1 MAKVNSKEIFET
13 LPISEAVKAMA
24 LPTIF
29 SQIIVLIYN
38 MADTFYLGRTNN
50 PYMVAGASLILPV
63 FNICLSLAGL
73 TGIGGG
79 ALISRLLG
87 EEREDEAKKVS
98 SFSFYLSIAVTAVF
112 SIAMFAFMRPI
123 LALLGASDNT
133 FHYARQYAFCVIVLG
148 GIPTVLSNVMSN
160 LLRSVGVS
168 KEAGLGI
175 TMGGIIN
182 IVLDPLFMFV
192 LLPKGN
198 EVLGVGIATL
208 ISNCLAC
215 SYFFWVIHRIS
226 KQSVISF
233 SISSGLPD
241 RRSIGSIF
249 NVGIPS
255 AIATLLFDI
264 DYVIIDKLMASY
276 GDIALAAV
284 GIVLKAER
292 LPLNVGIG
300 ICQGMMPIV
309 AYNYSAKNYERMTD
323 TIKFSIK
330 VGIIVSAI
338 SIVLY
343 EIFAGSIM
351 RIFIPEQQTVLLGTG
366 FLRIRCLATP
376 LMFMSFFTVYVFQ
389 GFGEGNKSLF
399 LGVMRW
405 AAFNIPMLFILN
417 HIIGMYGIVWSQV
430 CADVLTVLLSFYVYN
445 RYMHTVL
452 DKEKKISGEP
462 GGSTAG

>member
-1 MAKVNSKEIFET
+1 MAKVSSKEIFET
-13 LPISEAVKAMA
+13 LPVPKAVKAMA

-73 TGIGGG
+73 TGVGGG

-98 SFSFYLSIAVTAVF
+98 AFTFYLAIAVTAVF
-112 SIAMFAFMRPI
+112 SIAMFALMKPI
-123 LALLGASDNT
+123 LELLGASDNT

-160 LLRSVGVS
+160 LLRSVGMS
-168 KEAGLGI
+168 KEAGFGI

-182 IVLDPLFMFV
+182 MVLDPLFMFV
-192 LLPKGN
+192 LLPRGS

-208 ISNCLAC
+208 ISNCIAC
-215 SYFFWVIHRIS
+215 GYFFCVIYRIR
-226 KQSVISF
+226 KQSAISF
-233 SISSGLPD
+233 SIRNGLPD

-300 ICQGMMPIV
+300 ICQGMMPLV
-309 AYNYSAKNYERMTD
+309 AYNYSAKNHERMNN

-330 VGIIVSAI
+330 AGIIVSII
-338 SIVLY
+338 SIALY

-351 RIFIPEQQTVLLGTG
+351 RIFIPEQQTVLLGTD

-405 AAFNIPMLFILN
+405 AVFNIPMLFLLN

-430 CADVLTVLLSFYVYN
+430 CADILTVLLSFHVYR
-445 RYMHTVL
+445 RYARTVL
-452 DKEKKISGEP
+452 NQGQNINSGVEVKVV
-462 GGSTAG
+462 

>member
-1 MAKVNSKEIFET
+1 MAKADSKEIFEN
-13 LPISEAVKAMA
+13 LPVPKAVKEMA

-50 PYMVAGASLILPV
+50 SYMVAGASLLLPV

-73 TGIGGG
+73 TGVGGG

-87 EEREDEAKKVS
+87 EGREDEAKKVS
-98 SFSFYLSIAVTAVF
+98 AFSFYLSIAVTAVF
-112 SIAMFAFMRPI
+112 SIAMLVFMKPI
-123 LALLGASDNT
+123 LELLGASDDT
-133 FHYARQYAFCVIVLG
+133 FDYARQYAFCVIVLG

-160 LLRSVGVS
+160 LLRSVGMS
-168 KEAGLGI
+168 KEAGFGI
-175 TMGGIIN
+175 TMGGMIN

-192 LLPKGN
+192 LLPRGN

-208 ISNCLAC
+208 MSNCIAC
-215 SYFFWVIHRIS
+215 AYFFCAAYRIRE
-226 KQSVISF
+226 QSVIRF
-233 SISSGLPD
+233 RFRHGLPD
-241 RRSIGSIF
+241 RSSIGSIF

-255 AIATLLFDI
+255 AVTTLLFDI
-264 DYVIIDKLMASY
+264 DYVVIDKLMAAY
-276 GDIALAAV
+276 DDIALAAI
-284 GIVLKAER
+284 GIVLKVER

-300 ICQGMMPIV
+300 ICQGMMPLV
-309 AYNYSAKNYERMTD
+309 AYNYSAQNHERMNHI
-323 TIKFSIK
+323 IKFSLK
-330 VGIIVSAI
+330 VGIIVSII

-343 EIFAGSIM
+343 EIFAGGIM
-351 RIFIPEQQTVLLGTG
+351 RIFIPEQQTVFLGTG

-405 AAFNIPMLFILN
+405 AVFNIPMLFILN
-417 HIIGMYGIVWSQV
+417 QLIGMYGIVWSQV
-430 CADVLTVLLSFYVYN
+430 CADILTVLLSFYVYY
-445 RYMHTVL
+445 RYTHAVL
-452 DKEKKISGEP
+452 LRER
-462 GGSTAG
+462 

>member
-1 MAKVNSKEIFET
+1 MAKVTSKEIFEA
-13 LPISEAVKAMA
+13 LSVPKAVKEMA

-38 MADTFYLGRTNN
+38 MADTFYLGKTNN
-50 PYMVAGASLILPV
+50 PYMIAGASLILPV

-73 TGIGGG
+73 TGVGGG

-87 EEREDEAKKVS
+87 EGRDNEAKKVS
-98 SFSFYLSIAVTAVF
+98 AFVFYLSIGVTAVF
-112 SIAMFAFMRPI
+112 SIAMLAFMKPI
-123 LALLGASDNT
+123 LELLGASGNT
-133 FHYARQYAFCVIVLG
+133 FSYARQYSFCVIVLG

-182 IVLDPLFMFV
+182 IALDPLFMFV

-208 ISNCLAC
+208 ISNYIAC
-215 SYFFWVIHRIS
+215 GYFFYVIHKNR
-226 KQSVISF
+226 KQSPISF
-233 SISSGLPD
+233 NIKLGLPE
-241 RRSIGSIF
+241 RKSIISVF

-255 AIATLLFDI
+255 AITTLLFDI
-264 DYVIIDKLMASY
+264 DYVVIDKLMASY

-300 ICQGMMPIV
+300 ICQGMMPLV
-309 AYNYSAKNYERMTD
+309 AYNYSAKNHNRMNSI
-323 TIKFSIK
+323 IKFSIK
-330 VGIIVSAI
+330 LGIIVSII

-343 EIFAGSIM
+343 EIFAGGIM
-351 RIFIPEQQTVLLGTG
+351 RIFISEQQTVLLGTG

-405 AAFNIPMLFILN
+405 AVFNIPMLFVLKCF
-417 HIIGMYGIVWSQV
+417 IGMYGIVWSQV
-430 CADVLTVLLSFYVYN
+430 CADILTVALSFCVYYRYTHTMKRRVNGETFN
-445 RYMHTVL
+445 RN
-452 DKEKKISGEP
+452 I
-462 GGSTAG
+462 

>member
-13 LPISEAVKAMA
+13 LPVPRAVKEMA

-29 SQIIVLIYN
+29 SQIIILIYN

-50 PYMVAGASLILPV
+50 PYMVGGVSLILPV

-73 TGIGGG
+73 TGTGGG

-98 SFSFYLSIAVTAVF
+98 AFSFYLSIAVTAVF
-112 SIAMFAFMRPI
+112 STAMFAFMKPI
-123 LALLGASDNT
+123 LELLGASDNT
-133 FHYARQYAFCVIVLG
+133 FHYARQYASCVIVFG
-148 GIPTVLSNVMSN
+148 GIPTVLSNVMAN

-168 KEAGLGI
+168 KKAGFGI
-175 TMGGIIN
+175 AMGGIIN
-182 IVLDPLFMFV
+182 IVLDPIFMFL
-192 LLPKGN
+192 LLPKGS

-208 ISNCLAC
+208 LSNCIAC
-215 SYFFWVIHRIS
+215 SYFLCVIYGIR
-226 KQSVISF
+226 KQSAVNF
-233 SISSGLPD
+233 SIRQGLPD

-255 AIATLLFDI
+255 AVATLLFDI
-264 DYVIIDKLMASY
+264 DYVIIDKLMTSY

-309 AYNYSAKNYERMTD
+309 AYNYSAKNYGRMRD
-323 TIKFSIK
+323 TINFSIK
-330 VGIIVSAI
+330 TGIIVSVI
-338 SIVLY
+338 SIALY
-343 EIFAGSIM
+343 EIFAGNIM
-351 RIFIPEQQTVLLGTG
+351 RIFISEQQTVLLGTG
-366 FLRIRCLATP
+366 FLRVRCLATP

-389 GFGEGNKSLF
+389 GFGKGNKSLF

-405 AAFNIPMLFILN
+405 AVFNIPMLFILN
-417 HIIGMYGIVWSQV
+417 YIIGMYGIVWSQV
-430 CADVLTVLLSFYVYN
+430 CADILTVALSFYVYY
-445 RYMHTVL
+445 RYTHTVL
-452 DKEKKISGEP
+452 NRE
-462 GGSTAG
+462 

>member
-1 MAKVNSKEIFET
+1 MNSKEIFET
-13 LPISEAVKAMA
+13 LPVPKAVKEMA

-87 EEREDEAKKVS
+87 MGREDEAGKVS
-98 SFSFYLSIAVTAVF
+98 SFCFYLSIAETALF
-112 SIAMFAFMRPI
+112 SVMMFLFMRPV
-123 LALLGASDNT
+123 LTLLGASGNT
-133 FHYARQYAFCVIVLG
+133 IHYARQYAFCVIVLG

-160 LLRSVGVS
+160 LLRSVGAS

-192 LLPKGN
+192 LLPKGS

-208 ISNCLAC
+208 TSNCIAC
-215 SYFFWVIHRIS
+215 CYFFCVIYRIR
-226 KQSVISF
+226 KQSVLNF
-233 SISSGLPD
+233 SLRNGLPD
-241 RRSIGSIF
+241 GKSIGSIF

-255 AIATLLFDI
+255 AVATLLFDI
-264 DYVIIDKLMASY
+264 DYVVIDKLMASY

-309 AYNYSAKNYERMTD
+309 AYNYSAKNYDRMRN
-323 TIKFSIK
+323 TINFSIK
-330 VGIIVSAI
+330 LGIVVSII
-338 SIVLY
+338 SITLY

-351 RIFIPEQQTVLLGTG
+351 RIFIPDAQTVLLGTG

-389 GFGEGNKSLF
+389 GFGQGNKSLF

-405 AAFNIPMLFILN
+405 AVFNIPMLFILN
-417 HIIGMYGIVWSQV
+417 GIIGMYGIVWSQV
-430 CADVLTVLLSFYVYN
+430 CADILTVLLSFCVYR
-445 RYMHTVL
+445 RYMQT
-452 DKEKKISGEP
+452 I
-462 GGSTAG
+462 T